1 MLPSGSR
8 AIVAVDCPQERVC
21 SMMEY
26 SDLLAILA
34 QLFVAIAGF
43 AGIIAAFSTIR
54 LSPEATVFRLRA
66 LVAVALFALV
76 ISLLPFL
83 LEAFDTSETASL
95 RISAFV
101 FGVGLCGI
109 TVWIWRQLRPLYAAG
124 VLDTQIFAALQS
136 VAGALTIIGLFAV
149 SAGVV
154 IEMAPAIYLSG
165 LFLGIVMCSFYF
177 VMVVLAV
184 EIRTSR

>member
-34 QLFVAIAGF
+34 QLFVAFAGF

-83 LEAFDTSETASL
+83 LEAFNTSETASL
-95 RISAFV
+95 
-101 FGVGLCGI
+101 
-109 TVWIWRQLRPLYAAG
+109 
-124 VLDTQIFAALQS
+124 LDTQIFAALQS